1 MQVQMINVSTEMET
15 KKESKDQK
23 KLKNIAIEIKK
34 AFKSSSAL
42 DMAKE
47 RNSELEGRSTEIFQT
62 DMQQEKRN
70 ENKPR
75 E

>member
-1 MQVQMINVSTEMET
+1 MET